1 MSAVTTELNLKF
13 MLTIQ
18 MTVCQPLCHFL
29 TLQDQQI
36 GFLTLSWKIQIG
48 ELKYR
53 CTVTPIPFRTKNTK
67 KTVLTI
73 FWAYVGQ
80 PDGHIVWV
88 TLMPFASINS
98 TNPRICDIFAKIAQ
112 LLVVVENLSF
122 FESAILIFFASFL
135 FELVTI
141 YWVPV
146 IFQNFDD

>member
-98 TNPRICDIFAKIAQ
+98 TNPRIDPWEFHEKILRIGGAGKWG
-112 LLVVVENLSF
+112 F
-122 FESAILIFFASFL
+122 FEAAILNLLSRPFWNFFASSLWKIQPF
-135 FELVTI
+135 
-141 YWVPV
+141 YMR
-146 IFQNFDD
+146 